1 MKNLKI
7 NILILILVLHGCSTS
22 AYKAT
27 DNNGLN
33 EITATADRFLPY
45 CEKVVKDDGTMA
57 FGFMILFLD
66 EEKTV
71 GAVAGML
78 TSETACLQWKS
89 DVERIMD
96 TRESIILIGFG
107 NMKEPRTAEKFSYRF
122 DKHGTFYGN
131 GRSFDFFSIRNNLGQ
146 CFSTYRSR
154 CP

>member
-1 MKNLKI
+1 MLL
-7 NILILILVLHGCSTS
+7 LILNGCSTS

-27 DNNGLN
+27 VNNGLN

-45 CEKVVKDDGTMA
+45 CEKVVKDDGTIA

-71 GAVAGML
+71 GTVAGKL
-78 TSETACLQWKS
+78 TSQTTCLQWKN
-89 DVERIMD
+89 EAQRIMD
-96 TRESIILIGFG
+96 KGQLVILTGFG
-107 NMKEPRTAEKFSYRF
+107 NMKEPKTVDKFSHTFER
-122 DKHGTFYGN
+122 HGTFYDN

-146 CFSTYRSR
+146 CFSTYRSK